1 MQNFSLNIMNSTN
14 TNNLGYMGKFT
25 EYLLNENVPIKD
37 LEETFNSLNE
47 LKKKNIKINIQNLN
61 FEGLL
66 DEIQNRKNDLQ
77 ISKLVREFPS
87 TQKKIAKKLLDN
99 LDAYNLFLQ
108 VANKD
113 FEPFIR
119 KISKYKD
126 ESELKTALKLFS
138 KDSVN
143 DRNEI
148 IKYVTNSKGSSVRF
162 KNDDILIIHVDYQS
176 LKYLASD
183 TSWYFKSTYI

>member
-1 MQNFSLNIMNSTN
+1 MNSTN